1 MNGIASSMDRR
12 VTISGGERVVLQA
25 LAHKTTF
32 GMTFR
37 EIASLVRL
45 EDRDVYGILTSLHR
59 KRFTA
64 KHTFVKRQGIAV
76 VLHLSTPAGRERLM
90 SSLELEY
97 KDLVHTMG
105 AVKDMA

>member
-1 MNGIASSMDRR
+1 MNGIASSTNRR
-12 VTISGGERVVLQA
+12 PTISGGERVVLQV
-25 LAHKTTF
+25 LARKTTF

-37 EIASLVRL
+37 EIASLVQL
-45 EDRDVYGILTSLHR
+45 EDRDVYGILSSLHR

-64 KHTFVKRQGIAV
+64 KHTFMKRHGIAV
-76 VLHLSTPAGRERLM
+76 VLHFSTPSGRERLM

-97 KDLVHTMG
+97 KNLVHTMG